1 MENRHAGFV
10 RLTFVTPRAI
20 LRDGLE
26 RMLAAVERL
35 LT

>member
-1 MENRHAGFV
+1 MENRYSGFV
-10 RLTFVTPRAI
+10 RLTFAMPRAI

-26 RMLAAVERL
+26 RMRAAVERL